1 MNECAITDADESST
15 NECNEADL
23 TDPDESGQYLE
34 QATAAVKATLN
45 DIFVNIQSRL
55 DPKNLDTNF
64 FTGVVKFTERYQKL
78 SEG

>member
-1 MNECAITDADESST
+1 MNDS
-15 NECNEADL
+15 
-23 TDPDESGQYLE
+23 DESGQYLE

-64 FTGVVKFTERYQKL
+64 SLGL
-78 SEG
+78 SSSLSDTKNCQDRACIITTC

>member
-1 MNECAITDADESST
+1 MNVLSKMQMNLVPMNDS
-15 NECNEADL
+15 
-23 TDPDESGQYLE
+23 DESGQYLE

-64 FTGVVKFTERYQKL
+64 SLGL
-78 SEG
+78 SSSLSDTKNCQDRACIITTC